1 MSAELQKI
9 PSSRLILKS
18 PKASRLSERQL
29 CHASRLL
36 FYLFLGENPGQQRC
50 WLQDVYLSASAMANR
65 LAIAV
70 SSQLSRFLCFSSHSE
85 LKISFY
91 PVSSVLSSP
100 SKLLSA
106 RLCFFPL
113 LLPLQ
118 KACSLPGRSCLV
130 PGQLCSLRLAVALA
144 PSASRG
150 VCWYLLADQPPD
162 PHSTLD
168 TTCLFIF
175 CVEVTVQKKKVHK
188 MCCGSE
194 FPLMGPTSLY
204 LLGFASLHDI
214 SCLKKRCLS

>member
-1 MSAELQKI
+1 MLVLRRDYLDFISRHMSHLGFSSLKHMTPLSGFLNLSYFFFFDCTSFDVSAELQKI

-18 PKASRLSERQL
+18 PKASRLSESLL

-36 FYLFLGENPGQQRC
+36 FYLFLGENPEQQRC

-106 RLCFFPL
+106 RLCFF
-113 LLPLQ
+113 
-118 KACSLPGRSCLV
+118 SS
-130 PGQLCSLRLAVALA
+130 S
-144 PSASRG
+144 SASPEG
-150 VCWYLLADQPPD
+150 LL
-162 PHSTLD
+162 
-168 TTCLFIF
+168 
-175 CVEVTVQKKKVHK
+175 
-188 MCCGSE
+188 
-194 FPLMGPTSLY
+194 
-204 LLGFASLHDI
+204 FARS
-214 SCLKKRCLS
+214 